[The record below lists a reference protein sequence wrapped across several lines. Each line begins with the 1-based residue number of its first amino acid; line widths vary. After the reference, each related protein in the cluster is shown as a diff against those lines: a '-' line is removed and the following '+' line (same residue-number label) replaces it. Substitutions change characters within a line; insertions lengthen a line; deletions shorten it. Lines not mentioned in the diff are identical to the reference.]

1 MSSFLSLAYLFF
13 IGSVSGW
20 VLEVFFRKFFSG
32 SNPEHKWIN
41 PGFCTG
47 PYVPLY
53 GCGLCALYLLG
64 NSASHAGASGSVA
77 GRIITVVIMAIC
89 MTLIEYAAGILLLKT
104 AKVRLWD
111 YSRRPGN
118 INGLIC
124 PLFSLFWGLL
134 GAAYYFLLHPHVLGA
149 ISWLADNL
157 AFSFVIGFFFG
168 VFVIDIAHSL
178 QLTAKLKKFADD
190 NQVIIKYENLKS
202 HIRSAHDKASL
213 RYSFIFPFR
222 SSLDIGEHL
231 ANAKDSLE
239 SIKTKAIN
247 RVKENNSHKQDN

>member
-13 IGSVSGW
+13 IGSMSGW

-168 VFVIDIAHSL
+168 VFVI
-178 QLTAKLKKFADD
+178 TAKIASRIGAF
-190 NQVIIKYENLKS
+190 S
-202 HIRSAHDKASL
+202 ASL
-213 RYSFIFPFR
+213 AAAFSAVFSLRASLVLSSLAIASFANVLR
-222 SSLDIGEHL
+222 SSSMFALIT
-231 ANAKDSLE
+231 AS
-239 SIKTKAIN
+239 
-247 RVKENNSHKQDN
+247 